1 MRKILKEIIAENFP
15 KMGKRIVTQVQE
27 SQRVPN
33 RINQRQNT
41 PRNILIKLTRS
52 DTKSKYYKQQE
63 KSNK

>member
-1 MRKILKEIIAENFP
+1 MLEEIIVENFP
-15 KMGKRIVTQVQE
+15 KMGEEIATQAQE
-27 SQRVPN
+27 TQRVPN
-33 RINQRQNT
+33 MLNPKGNT